1 MLTLTR
7 RTLLLLSATIL
18 GTAMLPVPRAWAAA
32 ADQAST
38 FITNLGRD
46 LTAVVN
52 GPGALHDKQVA
63 LGKIVDGVV
72 DLDDVARF
80 CLGRFWRGATP
91 QQQHE
96 YVAVFHQVL
105 QQNIT
110 GKIGEY
116 QGVTFG
122 VNRAGM
128 RDDNVVVN
136 STVVRPGNEPNK
148 VDWLVSMASGG
159 PKIVDV
165 IAEGTSLRLTQRS
178 DYAAFL
184 ARNGNSVQ
192 ALIDAM
198 RRQAANPT
206 G

>member
-1 MLTLTR
+1 MLTR
-7 RTLLLLSATIL
+7 RTLILLSAATL
-18 GTAMLPVPRAWAAA
+18 ATATLRLPRAWAAA
-32 ADQAST
+32 PEQASS

-52 GPGALHDKQVA
+52 GPGALHDKQMA
-63 LGKIVDGVV
+63 LGRIVDQAV

-80 CLGRFWRGATP
+80 CLGRFWRTASP
-91 QQQHE
+91 QQQRD

-105 QQNIT
+105 QQNVT

-116 QGVTFG
+116 QGVTFS
-122 VNRAGM
+122 VDRAAM
-128 RDDNVVVN
+128 RDDNVVVT

-148 VDWLVSMASGG
+148 VDWLVSMAGG
-159 PKIVDV
+159 QPRIVDV

-184 ARNGNSVQ
+184 ARNGNNVQ

-198 RRQAANPT
+198 RKQAANPPS
-206 G
+206 